1 MSVVVTLADLPAAIE
16 AQIGWCYLLT
26 VSDDAE
32 ARVVAIA
39 PVWDHTGAV
48 LSAQVG
54 RRTAAN
60 VAARPKVSLVWPPAG
75 AHGYSL
81 IADGIGA
88 VDGTTVRFEPM
99 SAVLHRPA
107 VGTSSL

>member
-1 MSVVVTLADLPAAIE
+1 MSVVVTLADLPVAIDV
-16 AQIGWCYLLT
+16 QIGWCYLLT

-39 PVWDHTGAV
+39 PVWDHTGTYLHAE
-48 LSAQVG
+48 VG

-60 VAARPKVSLVWPPAG
+60 VALHPKVSLVWPPA
-75 AHGYSL
+75 AADGYSL
-81 IADGIGA
+81 IADGVAA
-88 VDGTTVRFEPM
+88 VDGTIVRFEPM

-107 VGTSSL
+107 VQAPQS

>member
-1 MSVVVTLADLPAAIE
+1 MSVVVSLADLPVAID

-32 ARVVAIA
+32 ARAVAIA
-39 PVWDHTGAV
+39 PTWDPSGTF
-48 LSAQVG
+48 LSAEVG

-60 VAARPKVSLVWPPAG
+60 VASRPKVSLVWPPATVD
-75 AHGYSL
+75 GYSL

-88 VDGTTVRFEPM
+88 VDGTIVRFEPTA
-99 SAVLHRPA
+99 AVLHRPA
-107 VGTSSL
+107 VGSPAS